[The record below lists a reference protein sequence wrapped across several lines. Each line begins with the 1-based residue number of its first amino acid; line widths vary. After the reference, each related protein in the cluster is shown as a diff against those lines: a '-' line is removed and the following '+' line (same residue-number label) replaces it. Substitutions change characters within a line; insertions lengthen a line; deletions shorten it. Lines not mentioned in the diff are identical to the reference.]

1 MAAAFA
7 ICLGARAASND
18 WMVVDLRTGALS
30 YYGYNFTTATN
41 TFNTSLYKT
50 EKMVFRRIPQ
60 GWYWIQNGE
69 QHAFMQNDYYIAI
82 FPCTVGQ
89 YAIILDKTAAVD
101 PTDEENLKPKG
112 SIAWFDWEGEWYI
125 DWATKELPIKT
136 GDPVSPTIWGIY
148 YTSENAMYAF
158 EELILG
164 HDESLRGKYVVDMPT
179 SSMWEVAARA
189 IAAGDDTHK
198 TWPWFFGETVDDF
211 DLYAWRSKAKTVNDE
226 PFPVMPVGLLRP
238 NAWGLFDVY
247 GNVGE
252 WTSDGI
258 GVPYG
263 VPSPY
268 DDYHD
273 EEVTVEVA
281 NSYPIRFSQWPCHD
295 VSNKEMDHYRMKR
308 LCCGGSSDF
317 SDGHDYVDRINS
329 SYRRIEEKDIR
340 YHYIGTRIA
349 IVCKGEGAAAP
360 VTITWKDYQGN
371 TIKIDT
377 NATFGQVP
385 EYDGPT
391 PTKPSTV
398 VSNYTF
404 AGWTPT
410 PTYAV
415 SNTTYTARFAESLNS
430 YDIHWLNYDGTG
442 IYTGKGWYGKIP
454 EFYASTPVRP
464 STAQYNYEFTG
475 WYPEPVAATCETSY
489 TAQFRP
495 SLREYYVSWENYNGT
510 ELKSTWVYY
519 GTMPEAV
526 YDLAAPTRPDDE
538 QYAYTFSGWT
548 PSEPVTSNTT
558 YTAVYT
564 PGPRAAYDIAW
575 LNYDGSTNA
584 TSRTP
589 YNTTPEFEGETPTK
603 PAEVQYVYSFA
614 GWTPELELAT
624 SNAAYTA
631 TFDATL
637 REYTISWQKWDGTE
651 LFTTNVPYGS
661 TPVYLGA
668 TPTQPSTAQY
678 DYTFFG
684 WDREIEPVTEATTY
698 RAMFTGVLR
707 SYDIIW
713 VNYDGTVLC
722 VTNVPYGTTPAYN
735 GATPTK
741 PQTVTSQFAFTGWT
755 ETVVSVTG
763 AATYTAAYTETP
775 RPYPVT
781 WLNYD
786 GTVLCVTNVPYGE
799 IPAYLGATPRK
810 ESAYRCH
817 YDFSGWTPELAAVT
831 EAGATYTAT
840 FNEVVDLL
848 AHLTFDD
855 YGNDGLNVLKATFG
869 EDGIVRTTQA
879 NVVEGLGSVTPV
891 TDAAIL
897 AGLPEGDGAVA
908 IPVNTHIALPIPA
921 TLASE
926 SGKPWSISMKVKFPS
941 FGRYYSVFTMPAANN
956 SDMMVYLR
964 NLSTPTI
971 ALKQEGGRV
980 DGSGGFTAG
989 QWETLLF
996 LFDSGRTRVLLNG
1009 KPIFSY
1015 AYTLAGSRAD
1025 CANAGGYILLAGDE
1039 DGEDSFMYWA
1049 DVRVYDGI
1057 VDDTRG
1063 WDHATVTWRNYDGT
1077 LLATEEVSCGV
1088 TPVFKGA
1095 KPGKPTSL
1103 PSYFVFSG
1111 WTEEVVPVTGDV
1123 TYTAKYTEN
1132 TFPQGNTWMV
1142 VDLPTG
1148 DATYFGG
1155 DLGDATNAFNTS
1167 EFKTTKMVFR
1177 RVPEGFYWC
1186 RGGEH
1191 VSSVEQAIMGR
1202 PYYIGM
1208 FPVTEAQYTLML
1220 DPTATV
1226 TPNATNLRPQ
1236 ANVSYSDLRGS
1247 AEVPSAFG
1255 EGLADG
1261 PIYRLNA
1268 HVQDALGAFD
1278 LPTVAMWEVAS
1289 RAMPSGDDSHKDWP
1303 YTFDV
1308 SSYDNLYKYAWFYGT
1323 MNVDDGYGNMTG
1335 RRVVG
1340 TKLPNDWGLY
1350 DMPGNVWDWCLDN
1363 YSDKIS
1369 RSQTPRKTSGNVQLM
1384 GGSYAQ
1390 NYHRNYVYSQA
1401 EKQPMTTDENVGF
1414 RLAMISDELPTYT
1427 ITWRD
1432 YDGTV
1437 LATDKFARSLEGVTP
1452 TYSGRF
1458 PKKPG
1463 HYFTGWSPAVATVEA
1478 DAVYTATYQPLESGQ
1493 SLADLS
1499 TLAANYTAQDGDV
1512 LIDKT
1517 TYTVSIAD
1525 GATVTLAEMS
1535 SPGLTCLG
1543 SATIVIADNTVSTL
1557 SDTLRAGGTNTTLT
1571 IQGNTGT
1578 LTANGGSNNAGIGG
1592 KGQACGNIRIEG
1604 GIINATG
1611 GFNAAGI
1618 GPYYNNNHVLPC
1630 GDITITGGTI
1640 TAVGNGYAAGI
1651 GASDTAPCGKILISG
1666 GFVTATGGSAGPGIG
1681 GPTAFSDSVC
1691 ESITISG
1698 GTVYATGFATTYY
1711 NRSAI
1716 GWNCGDICI
1725 DATIAKVVASVAGGT
1740 PISSNNGTVTI
1751 AESLKQTVEGNTLTI
1766 ENLPSYDITW
1776 LDEDG
1781 TLLATGKAFEGDI
1794 PVYGGATPIKGRYI
1808 FTDWMPTVVPAD
1820 SDATY
1825 TAFYGKNAACLPDDY
1840 KEAGWTLDGISFRS
1854 KTIGDNGLTEVCLNV
1869 TGPGSLTFNWKVSS
1883 EENYD
1888 FLRFYRG
1895 DSQLASISGETD
1907 WIFVSNRVDAA
1918 GMVTFKWAYSKDRS
1932 KAVGSDCGWI
1942 KDIVWIPDAQGTQ
1955 VFVNGTSVEFERG
1968 EDGKTLTTEV
1978 PAGTLATD
1986 VPVKVAGVD
1995 VSRGFSRKVEGTI
2008 FTATLLAPY
2017 EVPKE
2022 AGVPDGMWTENGDGT
2037 VTLNV
2042 TVVPGLYYAADSAES
2057 IDALAC
2063 PGASAPATGATT
2075 LTAPK
2080 PVGDKGFF
2088 KVWVSDAPIPAK
2100 P

>member
-1 MAAAFA
+1 MTTPIKKLMLAMAAALA
-7 ICLGARAASND
+7 ICLGARAANED
-18 WMVVDLRTGALS
+18 KTWMVVDLRTGALS
-30 YYGYNFTTATN
+30 YYGYDLATATN
-41 TFNTSLYKT
+41 TFNTPLYKT
-50 EKMVFRRIPQ
+50 EKMVFRHVPQ
-60 GWYWIQNGE
+60 GWYWIKNGTAG
-69 QHAFMQNDYYIAI
+69 AFMQQDYYIAI
-82 FPCTVGQ
+82 FPVTVGQ
-89 YAIILDKTAAVD
+89 YALLLDKTAGID
-101 PTDEENLKPKG
+101 TTDEGNWMPKT
-112 SIAWFDWEGEWYI
+112 SVAWQSWYGDDDVGWTIGCSASFLEDHAFDRLTRLIESHDRSGL
-125 DWATKELPIKT
+125 DGLHNP
-136 GDPVSPTIWGIY
+136 DFPT
-148 YTSENAMYAF
+148 AA
-158 EELILG
+158 
-164 HDESLRGKYVVDMPT
+164 
-179 SSMWEVAARA
+179 MWEVAARA
-189 IAAGDDTHK
+189 MPPGDETHK
-198 TWPWFFGETVDDF
+198 TWPWFFGETFDDI
-211 DLYAWRSKAKTVNDE
+211 DRYAWRKKNGVSVKK
-226 PFPVMPVGLLRP
+226 PVGMLEP
-238 NAWGLFDVY
+238 NAWGLYDVY

-252 WTSDGI
+252 WCLDGV
-258 GVPYG
+258 GD
-263 VPSPY
+263 PY
-268 DDYHD
+268 D
-273 EEVTVEVA
+273 
-281 NSYPIRFSQWPCHD
+281 NSGTYWKYSQLPGQETSEDRVH
-295 VSNKEMDHYRMKR
+295 R
-308 LCCGGSSDF
+308 LYCGSGGDC
-317 SDGHDYVDRINS
+317 DGAETMNS
-329 SYRRIEEKDIR
+329 SYVNTADKTVE
-340 YHYIGTRIA
+340 YPFIGTRIA
-349 IVCKGEGAAAP
+349 IGCRNAGISPGLTVTWINSHKGLHNVIE
-360 VTITWKDYQGN
+360 T
-371 TIKIDT
+371 DT
-377 NATFGQVP
+377 DVSFGEMP
-385 EYDGPT
+385 SYDGPT
-391 PTKPSTV
+391 PT
-398 VSNYTF
+398 
-404 AGWTPT
+404 
-410 PTYAV
+410 
-415 SNTTYTARFAESLNS
+415 
-430 YDIHWLNYDGTG
+430 
-442 IYTGKGWYGKIP
+442 
-454 EFYASTPVRP
+454 
-464 STAQYNYEFTG
+464 
-475 WYPEPVAATCETSY
+475 
-489 TAQFRP
+489 
-495 SLREYYVSWENYNGT
+495 
-510 ELKSTWVYY
+510 
-519 GTMPEAV
+519 
-526 YDLAAPTRPDDE
+526 
-538 QYAYTFSGWT
+538 
-548 PSEPVTSNTT
+548 
-558 YTAVYT
+558 
-564 PGPRAAYDIAW
+564 PGPSD
-575 LNYDGSTNA
+575 
-584 TSRTP
+584 
-589 YNTTPEFEGETPTK
+589 E
-603 PAEVQYVYSFA
+603 YVYEFA
-614 GWTPELELAT
+614 GWTPEPGPVA
-624 SNAAYTA
+624 SNITYT
-631 TFDATL
+631 TVWNSTV
-637 REYTISWQKWDGTE
+637 REYTIKFWDLGE
-651 LFTTNVPYGS
+651 GWNLLCVTNVPFGEK
-661 TPVYLGA
+661 PVYFGP
-668 TPTQPSTAQY
+668 TPTQPPTEQYEFVFSGKWEFNLYAYDDFDLPEVRSDRDFTAVFTAIPRQY
-678 DYTFFG
+678 PIT
-684 WDREIEPVTEATTY
+684 W
-698 RAMFTGVLR
+698 L
-707 SYDIIW
+707 
-713 VNYDGTVLC
+713 NYDGTVLC

-741 PQTVTSQFAFTGWT
+741 PQTVTSQFAFSGWM

-763 AATYTAAYTETP
+763 AATYTAAYAETP

-786 GTVLCVTNVPYGE
+786 GTVLCVTNIPYGE
-799 IPAYLGATPRK
+799 IPAYLGATPKK

-817 YDFSGWTPELAAVT
+817 YEFSGWTPELAAVT

-840 FNEVVDLL
+840 FNEVIDLL

-879 NVVEGLGSVTPV
+879 NVVEGLGAVTPV

-921 TLASE
+921 ALASA

-941 FGRYYSVFTMPAANN
+941 FGSWYCPLNMPASNSSDAMAFLNN
-956 SDMMVYLR
+956 SQ
-964 NLSTPTI
+964 TPVI
-971 ALKQEGGRV
+971 CLKQSGNSRV

-1009 KPIFSY
+1009 KEIFNNSC
-1015 AYTLAGSRAD
+1015 TLAGSRAD
-1025 CANAGGYILLAGDE
+1025 CANAGGYILLSADNDGD
-1039 DGEDSFMYWA
+1039 DAFMYWA

-1088 TPVFKGA
+1088 TPVYKGA

-1132 TFPQGNTWMV
+1132 TLPQGNTWMV

-1177 RVPEGFYWC
+1177 SVPEGLYYVC
-1186 RGGEH
+1186 NGA
-1191 VSSVEQAIMGR
+1191 SVAVMGR
-1202 PYYIGM
+1202 PYYVGM
-1208 FPVTEAQYTLML
+1208 FPVTVAQYNLML
-1220 DPTATV
+1220 DPSAVVSETAED
-1226 TPNATNLRPQ
+1226 LR
-1236 ANVSYSDLRGS
+1236 AIVNVSYATLRGS
-1247 AEVPSAFG
+1247 ENVPAAFG
-1255 EGLADG
+1255 GGLGDG
-1261 PIYRLNA
+1261 PISRLNTRVTA
-1268 HVQDALGAFD
+1268 KLGPFD
-1278 LPTVAMWEVAS
+1278 LPTESMWEVAARAIEAGDETHKTWPWFFGASDSLLSQYAFFNGSSEADAYGITSGS
-1289 RAMPSGDDSHKDWP
+1289 RVPG
-1303 YTFDV
+1303 
-1308 SSYDNLYKYAWFYGT
+1308 G
-1323 MNVDDGYGNMTG
+1323 
-1335 RRVVG
+1335 
-1340 TKLPNDWGLY
+1340 KLPNAWGLFDIY
-1350 DMPGNVWDWCLDN
+1350 GNVWERCLD
-1363 YSDKIS
+1363 SCPSEQSSETMSLLQVPK
-1369 RSQTPRKTSGNVQLM
+1369 SGYPYIRQL
-1384 GGSYAQ
+1384 GGSFA
-1390 NYHRNYVYSQA
+1390 NGSDRCRTSDGGGWQA
-1401 EKQPMTTDENVGF
+1401 VTETSERSGF

-1452 TYSGRF
+1452 TYSGRSL
-1458 PKKPG
+1458 KRPG
-1463 HYFTGWSPAVATVEA
+1463 HYFTGWSPDVATVEA

-1493 SLADLS
+1493 RLVDLS
-1499 TLAANYTAQDGDV
+1499 MLAANYTAQDGDV

-1517 TYTVSIAD
+1517 TYAVSIAN

-1543 SATIVIADNTVSTL
+1543 NATIVIADDTANTL
-1557 SDTLRAGGTNTTLT
+1557 SDTLRAGGTGTTLT

-1640 TAVGNGYAAGI
+1640 TAVGDGYAAGI

-1666 GFVTATGGSAGPGIG
+1666 GFVTANGGSAGPGIG

-1725 DATIAKVVASVAGGT
+1725 DATIAKVVATVAGGT

-1751 AESLKQTVEGNTLTI
+1751 AESLKQALEGNTLTI

-1781 TLLATGKAFEGDI
+1781 SLLATGKAFEGDI

-1825 TAFYGKNAACLPDDY
+1825 TAVYGKNAACLPDDY
-1840 KEAGWTLDGISFRS
+1840 VEAGWTLVGISFRS

-1869 TGPGSLTFNWKVSS
+1869 TGPGALTFNWKVSS

-1942 KDIVWIPDAQGTQ
+1942 KDIVWLPDAQGTQ
-1955 VFVNGTSVEFERG
+1955 VFVNGASVEFERG
-1968 EDGKTLTTEV
+1968 AGGKTLTTEV
-1978 PAGTLATD
+1978 PTGTLATD
-1986 VPVKVAGVD
+1986 VPVKVDGVD
-1995 VSRGFSRKVEGTI
+1995 VSRGFSRKVEGTV

-2022 AGVPDGMWTENGDGT
+2022 EGAAEGIWTENGDGT

-2080 PVGDKGFF
+2080 PVGGTGFF
-2088 KVWVSDAPIPAK
+2088 KVWVSDAPIPATL
-2100 P
+2100 

>member
-1 MAAAFA
+1 MKRLLILAAIAA
-7 ICLGARAASND
+7 LSICLGARAANED
-18 WMVVDLRTGALS
+18 KTWMVVDLRTGALS
-30 YYGYNFTTATN
+30 YYGYDLATATN
-41 TFNTSLYKT
+41 TFNTALYKT

-60 GWYWIQNGE
+60 GWYWVQNGE
-69 QHAFMQNDYYIAI
+69 DHAFMQNDYYMAM
-82 FPCTVGQ
+82 FTVTVGQ
-89 YAIILDKTAAVD
+89 YAIITNRAATVD
-101 PTDEENLKPKG
+101 QSDAGNWKPQGGLSYVKLRGTDWIG
-112 SIAWFDWEGEWYI
+112 TSFDTYSSFG
-125 DWATKELPIKT
+125 
-136 GDPVSPTIWGIY
+136 PV
-148 YTSENAMYAF
+148 YALHN
-158 EELILG
+158 LILNY
-164 HDESLRGKYVVDMPT
+164 DPSLIGRLALNLPT
-179 SSMWEVAARA
+179 HAMWEVAARA
-189 IAAGDDTHK
+189 KPANDDSHK
-198 TWPWFFGETVDDF
+198 TWPWFFGETPDDIG
-211 DLYAWRSKAKTVNDE
+211 LYAWLPTRGEYSSK
-226 PFPVMPVGLLRP
+226 PVGSYLP
-238 NAWGLFDVY
+238 NDWGLYDVY
-247 GNVGE
+247 GNVVE
-252 WTSDGI
+252 WCLDAGGWLIPSGVEYYSQKPGQIVENGLENFRRELGI
-258 GVPYG
+258 P
-263 VPSPY
+263 
-268 DDYHD
+268 
-273 EEVTVEVA
+273 
-281 NSYPIRFSQWPCHD
+281 
-295 VSNKEMDHYRMKR
+295 
-308 LCCGGSSDF
+308 LF
-317 SDGHDYVDRINS
+317 SDQANGRDLYGNWMGLMTSTSEYLGVRL
-329 SYRRIEEKDIR
+329 
-340 YHYIGTRIA
+340 A
-349 IVCKGEGAAAP
+349 MVCLDEGSAPP
-360 VTITWKDYQGN
+360 VTITWKDDEGN
-371 TIKIDT
+371 TLKTTSVPFATIPSYSDSGEWPEKPDTIEDTYYFSKWIPDVGIALT
-377 NATFGQVP
+377 NATYTAKFGSYSRRYPIHYVNWDGSTL
-385 EYDGPT
+385 YDLYEGYGYDPIYSGPA
-391 PTKPSTV
+391 PTKPPTV
-398 VSNYTF
+398 EYEYT
-404 AGWTPT
+404 
-410 PTYAV
+410 
-415 SNTTYTARFAESLNS
+415 
-430 YDIHWLNYDGTG
+430 
-442 IYTGKGWYGKIP
+442 
-454 EFYASTPVRP
+454 
-464 STAQYNYEFTG
+464 FTG
-475 WYPEPVAATCETSY
+475 WNPEPAAVTGETTY
-489 TAQFRP
+489 VAQFMQSAR
-495 SLREYYVSWENYNGT
+495 
-510 ELKSTWVYY
+510 K
-519 GTMPEAV
+519 
-526 YDLAAPTRPDDE
+526 
-538 QYAYTFSGWT
+538 
-548 PSEPVTSNTT
+548 
-558 YTAVYT
+558 
-564 PGPRAAYDIAW
+564 YDITW

-584 TSRTP
+584 TTRTP
-589 YNTTPEFEGETPTK
+589 YNTIPEFVGETPAK
-603 PAEVQYVYSFA
+603 PSTVQYAYTFA
-614 GWTPELELAT
+614 GWTPELEPAT
-624 SNAAYTA
+624 SNTAYTA
-631 TFDATL
+631 VFDESI
-637 REYTISWQKWDGTE
+637 REYPVNFYNNTGSE
-651 LFTTNVPYGS
+651 LLFTTNVPYGS
-661 TPVYLGA
+661 TPEYLGE
-668 TPTQPSTAQY
+668 TPTNPSTAQY
-678 DYTFFG
+678 HYSFAGWGRDMRVVDGPSFYNDYYAEF
-684 WDREIEPVTEATTY
+684 DPI
-698 RAMFTGVLR
+698 LR
-707 SYDIIW
+707 SYDITW

-722 VTNVPYGTTPAYN
+722 VTNVPYGATPAYN

-741 PQTVTSQFAFTGWT
+741 PPTVTSQFAFSGWT

-763 AATYTAAYTETP
+763 AATYTAAYAETP

-786 GTVLCVTNVPYGE
+786 GTVLCVTNIPYGE
-799 IPAYLGATPRK
+799 IPAYLGATPKK

-817 YDFSGWTPELAAVT
+817 YEFSGWTPELAAVT

-840 FNEVVDLL
+840 FNEVIDLL

-879 NVVEGLGSVTPV
+879 NVVEGLGAVTPV

-921 TLASE
+921 ALASE

-956 SDMMVYLR
+956 SDMMVFLR
-964 NLSTPTI
+964 SSATPTI
-971 ALKQEGGRV
+971 ALKQVGGRV

-1009 KPIFSY
+1009 KQIFSF

-1039 DGEDSFMYWA
+1039 DGEDAFMYWA

-1088 TPVFKGA
+1088 TPVYKGA
-1095 KPGKPTSL
+1095 KPSKPTSL

-1132 TFPQGNTWMV
+1132 TLPQGNTWMV

-1186 RGGEH
+1186 RGGAH

-1208 FPVTEAQYTLML
+1208 FPVTEAQYALML

-1268 HVQDALGAFD
+1268 HAQDALGMFD

-1289 RAMPSGDDSHKDWP
+1289 RAMPSGDDSHKDWQ
-1303 YTFDV
+1303 YTFAA

-1340 TKLPNDWGLY
+1340 TKLPNDWGIY

-1384 GGSYAQ
+1384 GGSYGQ
-1390 NYHRNYVYSQA
+1390 NYDRNYVYSQA
-1401 EKQPMTTDENVGF
+1401 GDSLTTTGENVGF

-1452 TYSGRF
+1452 TYSGRSL
-1458 PKKPG
+1458 KRPG
-1463 HYFTGWSPAVATVEA
+1463 HYFTGWSPDVATVEA

-1493 SLADLS
+1493 RLVDLS
-1499 TLAANYTAQDGDV
+1499 MLAANYTAQDGDV

-1517 TYTVSIAD
+1517 TYAVSIAN

-1543 SATIVIADNTVSTL
+1543 NATIVIADNTVNTL
-1557 SDTLRAGGTNTTLT
+1557 SDTLRAGGTGTTLT

-1578 LTANGGSNNAGIGG
+1578 LTANGGWSNAGIGG

-1604 GIINATG
+1604 GIINAIG
-1611 GFNAAGI
+1611 GNQSAGI
-1618 GPYYNNNHVLPC
+1618 GPYFSNKNTTPC
-1630 GDITITGGTI
+1630 GDITITGGTV
-1640 TAVGNGYAAGI
+1640 TAVGNERGAGI
-1651 GASDTAPCGKILISG
+1651 GSSCSEACGKILISG
-1666 GFVTATGGSAGPGIG
+1666 GFVTATGGSTGPGIG
-1681 GPTAFSDSVC
+1681 GSSAQSAARC

-1698 GTVYATGFATTYY
+1698 GTVYATGFATTQY

-1725 DATIAKVVASVAGGT
+1725 DATIAKVVATVAGGT
-1740 PISSNNGTVTI
+1740 PISSNKGKVTI
-1751 AESLKQTVEGNTLTI
+1751 AESLKQTQEGNTLTI
-1766 ENLPSYDITW
+1766 EPEIKETAV
-1776 LDEDG
+1776 
-1781 TLLATGKAFEGDI
+1781 T
-1794 PVYGGATPIKGRYI
+1794 VGGA
-1808 FTDWMPTVVPAD
+1808 
-1820 SDATY
+1820 
-1825 TAFYGKNAACLPDDY
+1825 
-1840 KEAGWTLDGISFRS
+1840 
-1854 KTIGDNGLTEVCLNV
+1854 
-1869 TGPGSLTFNWKVSS
+1869 
-1883 EENYD
+1883 
-1888 FLRFYRG
+1888 
-1895 DSQLASISGETD
+1895 
-1907 WIFVSNRVDAA
+1907 
-1918 GMVTFKWAYSKDRS
+1918 
-1932 KAVGSDCGWI
+1932 AVGE
-1942 KDIVWIPDAQGTQ
+1942 V
-1955 VFVNGTSVEFERG
+1955 VRG
-1968 EDGKTLTTEV
+1968 EDGKTLSFAV
-1978 PAGTLATD
+1978 AAGTVAGD
-1986 VPVKVAGVD
+1986 VKLDIGGVD
-1995 VSRGFSRKVEGTI
+1995 VTKGFRVTVNGTEA
-2008 FTATLLAPY
+2008 TAVLLAPY

-2022 AGVPDGMWTENGDGT
+2022 EGAADGIWTENGDGT

-2057 IDALAC
+2057 LDALAC

-2080 PVGDKGFF
+2080 PVDDTGFF
-2088 KVWVSDAPIPAK
+2088 KVWVSDAPIPAT